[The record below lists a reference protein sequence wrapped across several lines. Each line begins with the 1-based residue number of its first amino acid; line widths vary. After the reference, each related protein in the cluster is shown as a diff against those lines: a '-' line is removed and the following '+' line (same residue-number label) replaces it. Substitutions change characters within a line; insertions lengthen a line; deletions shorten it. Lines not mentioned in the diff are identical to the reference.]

1 MHLDANTQA
10 GEQMFV
16 WTVRSYR
23 IQEHCLCYKH
33 NSPFILFTLYD
44 EKEKHLNS
52 EPMAENLCCHECMK
66 SPLNVKYCHSYQ
78 LVIVVQAL

>member
-16 WTVRSYR
+16 WTVHSYW
-23 IQEHCLCYKH
+23 IQEHCLCYEH

-52 EPMAENLCCHECMK
+52 EML
-66 SPLNVKYCHSYQ
+66 YQ
-78 LVIVVQAL
+78 WQRTCVATSEVTFKG

>member
-16 WTVRSYR
+16 WTVHSYR

-52 EPMAENLCCHECMK
+52 EML
-66 SPLNVKYCHSYQ
+66 YQ
-78 LVIVVQAL
+78 